1 MNSSDITAI
10 VLAIITLVTL
20 MWKSI
25 SSFMSRKLKSPE
37 DIRKDKELDDQA
49 NEVAFKRLEEL
60 LRTTDTRHQA
70 EIENL
75 KRDAENKEKEWE
87 RKFAEMESRL
97 NGLSSNNVELTRFSY
112 ACIAVIRENGLLQ
125 LLPQPVPEGIYI

>member
-49 NEVAFKRLEEL
+49 NDVALTRLKQLIAESDERHKEEIQ
-60 LRTTDTRHQA
+60 R
-70 EIENL
+70 L
-75 KRDAENKEKEWE
+75 KKDQEEKEREWE
-87 RKFAEMESRL
+87 RKFKEMEIRVNEINNR
-97 NGLSSNNVELTRFSY
+97 NGELVRFSY
-112 ACIAVIRENGLLQ
+112 ACISVIRNNGLLE
-125 LLPQPVPEGIYI
+125 LLPKDVPPGIYL